1 DEKTRRRFGKAAIFL
16 TDQVSKMTQ
25 QNKHLFSLTIGDLAA
40 EFPAEPEKGLRHYLA
55 LAYNNQPSVLLLENI
70 ELFFPINGDNPLL
83 AYYFR
88 ELLDKCFK
96 EKVAISII
104 GTSTNIDS
112 ISQVAR
118 SIFEDEIEFGTLTP
132 MERLEILETCTK
144 NLDLASDV
152 DIKNINDKCHGFVA
166 ADVVSLCRMA
176 AEHSDAKSI
185 QQTGE
190 PCELKIYNADF
201 LYGLQ
206 KIRISGLQE
215 KNSVQK
221 VESVKWSDIGG
232 LEEVKSIL
240 EESVI
245 WIYKHVDDFRN
256 LGIKPSN
263 GVLLYGPPGTGKTLL
278 AKAVATESSA
288 NFIPVSIPDLI
299 KGEVGESEKAI
310 ANIFKLARRC
320 SPCIIF
326 LDELEAMFGTKES
339 SGSFSRKII
348 SQLLL
353 ELDQLDS
360 VDQGVVV
367 LSSTNNPRAIDPSLL
382 RPGRID
388 RLVYIKPPSFS
399 ERISILQIQNVKMKF
414 SKSVNLREIAEKT
427 ENFTGA
433 DLKALVQRAA
443 LLRLKK
449 YKAGERQLNLD
460 AEPSNTRTYD
470 EILKFV
476 LTCFSIGLLRPLV
489 SLKPRLTYPEIFR
502 GFASFTFQQTSDQRT
517 IKNNDKKEPETDFG
531 FKNVPES
538 MKETLVGQVFTN
550 VASKYDVMNDAM
562 SLGIH
567 RLWKDHF
574 IRTMAPG
581 PGTKL
586 LDVAGG
592 TGDIAM
598 GFLNYCKE
606 IHGDS
611 SAQVTLLDINPK
623 MVDVG
628 RERFKKTPYHQR
640 NAENLSAIPS
650 NSFDVYTIAFGIRNC
665 THIDRVLSEAYR
677 VLRSGGRFMC
687 LEFGKVQNPIIST
700 MYNLYSFQI
709 IPVLGQVIAADRD
722 SYQYLVESIQRF
734 PSQDKFAEMIK
745 SAGFTIVGNG
755 WEDLTFGVAA
765 IHSGFKF

>member
-1 DEKTRRRFGKAAIFL
+1 
-16 TDQVSKMTQ
+16 
-25 QNKHLFSLTIGDLAA
+25 
-40 EFPAEPEKGLRHYLA
+40 PEKGLRHYLV

-83 AYYFR
+83 SYYFR
-88 ELLDKCFK
+88 ELLDNCFK
-96 EKVAISII
+96 EKVTISII

-112 ISQVAR
+112 INQVAR

-132 MERLEILETCTK
+132 MERLEVLETCTK

-152 DIKNINDKCHGFVA
+152 DIKDINNKCHGFVA
-166 ADVVSLCRMA
+166 VDVVSLCRMA

-190 PCELKIYNADF
+190 PYELKISNDDF

-206 KIRISGLQE
+206 KIRISSLQE
-215 KNSVQK
+215 NISVQK
-221 VESVKWSDIGG
+221 VESIKWSDIGG

-310 ANIFKLARRC
+310 ANIFKIARRC

-326 LDELEAMFGTKES
+326 LDELEAMFGSKES
-339 SGSFSRKII
+339 SGSFGRKII

-360 VDQGVVV
+360 VDQGVVI
-367 LSSTNNPRAIDPSLL
+367 LAATNNPRAIDPSLL

-388 RLVYIKPPSFS
+388 RLIYIKPPSLS
-399 ERISILQIQNVKMKF
+399 ERISILQIQNGKIKF
-414 SKSVNLREIAEKT
+414 SENIDLRGIAEKT

-443 LLRLKK
+443 LLR
-449 YKAGERQLNLD
+449 
-460 AEPSNTRTYD
+460 
-470 EILKFV
+470 
-476 LTCFSIGLLRPLV
+476 PLV
-489 SLKPRLTYPEIFR
+489 SLKSRLAFPEIFR
-502 GFASFTFQQTSDQRT
+502 GFASSVFQQTSDQQT
-517 IKNNDKKEPETDFG
+517 IKDNDKKETETDFG
-531 FKNVPES
+531 FKSVPEI
-538 MKETLVGQVFTN
+538 GHVFTN

-606 IHGDS
+606 IHEDT

-628 RERFKKTPYHQR
+628 RERFKRTPYNQTSQVQFEIG
-640 NAENLSAIPS
+640 NAENLSTIPS

-677 VLRSGGRFMC
+677 VLRPGGRFMC

-745 SAGFTIVGNG
+745 NAGFTIVGNG
-755 WEDLTFGVAA
+755 WDDLTF
-765 IHSGFKF
+765 